1 MATEVAEREE
11 PQRKKFNPL
20 RFYREVVAEARKVHW
35 ATRKE
40 TTVSTVMVLIMVAA
54 AALFFLLVDFLLK
67 LLVGTLLGIGG

>member
-35 ATRKE
+35 ATRNE
-40 TTVSTVMVLIMVAA
+40 TLVSTTMVLIMVVAA
-54 AALFFLLVDFLLK
+54 AVFFLVVDWVLK
-67 LLVGTLLGIGG
+67 IVVALLLGIGG